1 MKGVNS
7 KVRSY
12 FKNSLFWILLVIVF
26 TLPAE
31 GIAQSPYQLDAVGD
45 GIFSGA
51 SISLLTFGRA
61 KYKKIQPLTMED
73 INKLSREDLFGI
85 DRPATYQHSLSSKK
99 WSDYALRS
107 SFVMP
112 FSMLAGE
119 RSRKDFGRAGLITLE
134 TILLN
139 TALTDVAKVLA
150 RRTRPLA
157 YNESYGM
164 HEKMMKNTRTS
175 FFSGHTSSV
184 AAMYFLTAKLYSD
197 YYPDSKIKPVIWTI
211 AVLVPATTGYLRIKA
226 GKHYF
231 TDVLAGFVVGAAVGL
246 LVPEL
251 HRVR

>member
-1 MKGVNS
+1 MIK
-7 KVRSY
+7 KRIW
-12 FKNSLFWILLVIVF
+12 FFFFLIIVVS
-26 TLPAE
+26 TSIEVL
-31 GIAQSPYQLDAVGD
+31 AQSPYRLDAVGD

-51 SISLLTFGRA
+51 SIGLLTFGRV
-61 KYKKIQPLTMED
+61 KYKKIQPLTMEE

-85 DRPATYQHSLSSKK
+85 DRPATYQHSIISKK
-99 WSDYALRS
+99 WSDYALRT

-112 FSMLAGE
+112 FSMLAGD

-164 HEKMMKNTRTS
+164 HEKMMRNTRTS

-197 YYPDSKIKPVIWTI
+197 YYPDSKIKPVVWTV
-211 AVLVPATTGYLRIKA
+211 AVLVPAATGYLRIKA

-251 HRVR
+251 HRVK